1 MRNRRILCEGA
12 MKIIKSFTLDHQAER
27 MLMLQYSKHGECIL
41 QEIGAAFRGEHPA
54 DLEIICD
61 GSKNTLRAHKLVLAA
76 ASPLIRTI
84 LEDAP
89 CHHLNDGTTTI
100 HFPDIHISFFR
111 MLLDFLYSG
120 QTFVP
125 VDELEQLQDL
135 LALLQIKP
143 NIWRSGD
150 SKKDIVNNSQK
161 LDSRNEG
168 GLNLI
173 SKNNNNNNSNNNRNR
188 TTSSNYIINN
198 VLPSD
203 DIETHTIKSERVRSS
218 SRSQCETETEKLEEQ
233 EKSANEDSQ
242 ESATENEGDNNNNED
257 EEREEGEI
265 HEDQD
270 PTAKNNVEKSKL
282 YKKKKRRRRKRE
294 MTLKSDQSQQIEDD
308 DDEMATIK
316 ESPLNDDDE
325 ENDGNLSDSYIN
337 RKHSVSITRRRHS
350 SSSDPVNLSIGNK
363 TQSQQD
369 DSDDANIDVETISN
383 APTKSLLPARYLD
396 PYRLKRKALYINP
409 AEHESLL
416 LKSLP
421 EHELLQNSNP
431 DNYVVTPHRKRRPG
445 FHNSPAQNPPFVPSY
460 LEDLRQPHKNFLTP
474 SLSAPPYLADFDYIN
489 ERREISSPQPP
500 SSRAGLPTDYQNH
513 KNNNNSSI
521 GDSRRRHMSDEA
533 AGQSSPHLP
542 PPSFYP
548 WPHPSS
554 AANLAAAAAL
564 AAALPGGQHD
574 LLGLTQSALQQ
585 QQEADHHHHSRSNN
599 QNSSSSGN
607 SGSNPVREYRCQYCG
622 KQFGMSWNL
631 KTHLRVHTGE
641 KPFACR
647 LCVAMFKQKA
657 HLLKHLCSVHRNI
670 INSPE
675 SGGRYKCC
683 FCTLYFDTLQ
693 ELVRH
698 LSGHHNNLL
707 LKKVWIVKKN

>member
-1 MRNRRILCEGA
+1 
-12 MKIIKSFTLDHQAER
+12 

-61 GSKNTLRAHKLVLAA
+61 GSKTTLRAHKLVLAA

-84 LEDAP
+84 LEDTP
-89 CHHLNDGTTTI
+89 CHLNDGHTTI

-150 SKKDIVNNSQK
+150 SKKDIVNDSQK
-161 LDSRNEG
+161 LDSCNEG

-173 SKNNNNNNSNNNRNR
+173 SKNNNNNSNNNRNR

-198 VLPSD
+198 ELPSD
-203 DIETHTIKSERVRSS
+203 DINPSINIKSERVARSS
-218 SRSQCETETEKLEEQ
+218 SRSHCEGETDKLDEQ
-233 EKSANEDSQ
+233 EKSAGEESP
-242 ESATENEGDNNNNED
+242 ESASENEGDNNNNED

-265 HEDQD
+265 CEDQN
-270 PTAKNNVEKSKL
+270 TSKVNTEKSKL

-308 DDEMATIK
+308 DDEMVAIK
-316 ESPLNDDDE
+316 ESPLGDD
-325 ENDGNLSDSYIN
+325 NDGNLSDSYIN
-337 RKHSVSITRRRHS
+337 RKHSVSRRRHS

-363 TQSQQD
+363 QQNQQE

-383 APTKSLLPARYLD
+383 APTKSLLPTRYLD

-409 AEHESLL
+409 VDHESLL

-421 EHELLQNSNP
+421 EHELLQNSTNP

-474 SLSAPPYLADFDYIN
+474 SLSAPPPAYLADFDYIN
-489 ERREISSPQPP
+489 DRREISSPQPP
-500 SSRAGLPTDYQNH
+500 SRGGHPTEYQNH
-513 KNNNNSSI
+513 KNNNSNNLN
-521 GDSRRRHMSDEA
+521 DSRRRHLSDEN

-585 QQEADHHHHSRSNN
+585 QEAEHHHHSRNNN
-599 QNSSSSGN
+599 QNSGTSGN
-607 SGSNPVREYRCQYCG
+607 SGTGNPVREYRCQYCG

-631 KTHLRVHTGE
+631 KTHLRVHTG
-641 KPFACR
+641 
-647 LCVAMFKQKA
+647 M
-657 HLLKHLCSVHRNI
+657 
-670 INSPE
+670 
-675 SGGRYKCC
+675 
-683 FCTLYFDTLQ
+683 
-693 ELVRH
+693 
-698 LSGHHNNLL
+698 
-707 LKKVWIVKKN
+707 